1 MSEEKIARMSDDT
14 QVAMP
19 VRNIISIVAGVA
31 VATWA
36 YGGVIERINN
46 LETNSTLNQQD
57 IELNNEFR
65 VLWPRG
71 EMGNLPADARQDM
84 ELETLTRYMDSI
96 MEEVEENDDWIDEFG
111 PPAGVLATVERVRE
125 LEVQITLLED
135 QVGRLETKI
144 SDFIEQERQEDYD
157 QRRSTMNVE

>member
-1 MSEEKIARMSDDT
+1 MSDNITKMSDDT

-19 VRNIISIVAGVA
+19 LRNIISIVAGVA

-57 IELNNEFR
+57 ISLNNEFR

-84 ELETLTRYMDSI
+84 EIESLQRYMDAI

-125 LEVQITLLED
+125 LEVEVTLLED
-135 QVGRLETKI
+135 QVQRLESQLQDK
-144 SDFIEQERQEDYD
+144 
-157 QRRSTMNVE
+157 